1 MNWLDYAILAVI
13 ALSVV
18 ISLIR
23 GFVREVISLAVWV
36 AAFWIGIQFSDD
48 VAVHLS
54 DYIASPTLQL
64 GAAFAALFVATLIV
78 GAVINYIAGQLVG
91 RTGLTGT
98 DHYIGVIFGLVRGVA
113 VVAVLVLAAGLTAL
127 PREPW
132 WQDSLLT
139 SQVQPWVCE
148 IGVREWLDGM
158 MVYAPLADDPE
169 MDGTA
174 APEYWQ
180 EFCGDAENAP
190 EPEGQPEAEP
200 QAEPGE
206 TD

>member
-13 ALSVV
+13 AVSVV

-23 GFVREVISLAVWV
+23 GFVREVISLVVWV
-36 AAFWIGIQFSDD
+36 AAFWVGIRYSDNL
-48 VAVHLS
+48 AVHLS

-78 GAVINYIAGQLVG
+78 GAVINYVAGQLVG

-98 DHYIGVIFGLVRGVA
+98 DRYIGLIFGLARGVV

-132 WQDSLLT
+132 WQDSLLVA
-139 SQVQPWVCE
+139 QFQPWVCE
-148 IGVREWLDGM
+148 IGVREWLDDL
-158 MVYAPLADDPE
+158 MVYAPLADDPDL
-169 MDGTA
+169 DGTP
-174 APEYWQ
+174 APEYWR
-180 EFCGDAENAP
+180 EFCEGAGET
-190 EPEGQPEAEP
+190 EPPDLEAE
-200 QAEPGE
+200 E
-206 TD
+206 D